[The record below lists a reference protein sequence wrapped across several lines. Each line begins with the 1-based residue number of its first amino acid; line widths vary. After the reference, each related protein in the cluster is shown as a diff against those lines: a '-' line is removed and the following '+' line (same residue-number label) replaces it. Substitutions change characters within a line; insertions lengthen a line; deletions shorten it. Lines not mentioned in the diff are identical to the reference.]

1 MLVHLCNSFIE
12 KVIGYLK
19 PDLIF
24 PMYLEVPYQAEPSL
38 QITRST
44 LPSITFIV
52 DNKAHITK
60 HNLAQF
66 QIRSGFQVGEW
77 HVTSGILWFLG
88 LGTWATT
95 LIPMPS
101 NNRIPSGPA
110 IHLYKCLITLT
121 IRKVHKLFRKARF
134 L

>member
-1 MLVHLCNSFIE
+1 
-12 KVIGYLK
+12 
-19 PDLIF
+19 
-24 PMYLEVPYQAEPSL
+24 MYLEVPYQAEPSL
-38 QITRST
+38 QITRNT

-60 HNLAQF
+60 HNLLAQF
-66 QIRSGFQVGEW
+66 QIRSDFQVGEW
-77 HVTSGILWFLG
+77 QVTSGILLFLG

-101 NNRIPSGPA
+101 NNRIPDGPA

-121 IRKVHKLFRKARF
+121 V
-134 L
+134 